1 MDLKDCIVV
10 VNEFAVKNESSSD
23 NRVRSYIMEYM
34 TDGSVAFDVAF
45 DNNKVVLDR
54 DDLNKNANEIQKLF
68 DNGSPVSTMTIS
80 FDDSYLKDNGL
91 SRDDLDESDQLTLCH
106 AVQHGIKRMN
116 RVGYSDLRYVGSIHA
131 DTVSVY
137 CRVVMVNAGDGK
149 LSQEMQHDLRCG
161 INDYLD

>member
-10 VNEFAVKNESSSD
+10 VSEFAVKNESSSD
-23 NRVRSYIMEYM
+23 SRVRSYILEYM
-34 TDGSVAFDVAF
+34 TDGSVAFGVAF

-80 FDDSYLKDNGL
+80 FDNDYLKDNGL
-91 SRDDLDESDQLTLCH
+91 LRDDLGESDQLTLCH
-106 AVQHGIKRMN
+106 AVQHGIERMN
-116 RVGYSDLRYVGSIHA
+116 RVGYGNLQYVGSIHV

-137 CRVVMVNAGDGK
+137 CRVVMVNASDGK
-149 LSQEMQHDLRCG
+149 LSREMQHDLRCG
-161 INDYLD
+161 IDDYLG